1 MANYRIYLLKY
12 NNYFNRKL
20 MRYDTISEYP
30 NKILYPYEVN
40 FEYRDGIST
49 TLVLN
54 TAYIE
59 DDLFD
64 YMLVE
69 DITTNLFSRWFIIES
84 SKIVGGQFR
93 FKLRRDVLAEHITDI
108 LEAPCYIEK
117 ATLKNNNPLIFN
129 NEDLKVNQ
137 IKKREYLLRDNTGC
151 PWIVLYLAKAEDQDY
166 SFEVELTQTPNLLS
180 ISDYSNYLNKTVYF
194 NRIGYYSFNFKII
207 YSDGSTEVKNI
218 KFNDF
223 DFVIDSEDTTL
234 NTCYEIEEENYN
246 NILGNISTSEFKT
259 IFSSNFTDNSLMA
272 YIDDEE
278 LYEDI
283 KALDRK
289 VYQSGSTLYEIDV
302 EYGEDIYDNE
312 DTITHTTI
320 IETLANLGFTTIL
333 DTEEFKVVYDMIATT
348 VNYIEVP
355 ETIYFQVDNFLNE
368 DYFKYSSDTPYLVL
382 ALPYSSR
389 FKTNGSTRYSRQMT
403 KSQTLGLV
411 NGICQ
416 SLGSSVVYDM
426 QLLPYCPIDNVR
438 NNSNWNGYD
447 ILTIGTYASIAIR
460 SYTDSDLSTLY
471 SNYIFLICQKAS
483 FSFNITLN
491 IEVTDNKLST
501 QLDLYRLNSP
511 NFNGSFDIDLAFNG
525 GLTGFNV
532 DCDYK
537 PYQPYIHINPI
548 FKKLYGHDFNDP
560 RGLICNGDFSLTQVS
575 SAWAEYQM
583 NNKNYQEIFNRQIQY
598 LKTQNTLSTISSATS
613 IISNGLM
620 GGAVAG
626 LGGAIAGVGA
636 GIADTAMTAYQGSQ
650 QVSYQTDLYNYN
662 LQNIQAQPMSLTKV
676 SAFNRNNKVFP
687 ILEYYTC
694 TMQERQAFIRKLKYN
709 GMTVNKIDLIK
720 YYLWDEMTYIK
731 GQLIRLNIIE
741 DSHYL
746 GEVYNE
752 VYKGFFINNT
762 YTDEE
767 EVI

>member
-30 NKILYPYEVN
+30 NKTLYPYEVN

-59 DDLFD
+59 NDLFD

-69 DITTNLFSRWFIIES
+69 DLTTNFFSRWFIIES

-93 FKLRRDVLAEHITDI
+93 FKLRRDVLAEHISEI

-137 IKKREYLLRDNTGC
+137 IKKREYLLRDETGC

-166 SFEVELTQTPNLLS
+166 SFEVEITQTVNLLS
-180 ISDYSNYLNKTVYF
+180 VGDYATYLNKTVYF
-194 NRIGYYSFNFKII
+194 NRVGYYSFNFRVA
-207 YSDGSTEVKNI
+207 YHDGTSEVKNI

-223 DFVIDSEDTTL
+223 DFIIESEDTDL
-234 NTCYEIEEENYN
+234 NVCYQISEDDYN
-246 NILGNISTSEFKT
+246 NILGNISITEFKS
-259 IFSSNFTDNSLMA
+259 IFGNNFTNTGTIA
-272 YIDDEE
+272 YITDEE

-283 KALDRK
+283 KTLDRK
-289 VYQSGSTLYEIDV
+289 VYQSGTTLFEIDV
-302 EYGEDIYDNE
+302 EFGENLYDQEDIVE
-312 DTITHTTI
+312 HHRA
-320 IETLANLGFTTIL
+320 IETLIDLGFTTIL
-333 DTEEFKVVYDMIATT
+333 ETQQFKILYDMISTE
-348 VNYIEVP
+348 VYSISVP
-355 ETIYFQVDNFLNE
+355 ETIYFSVDNFLSE
-368 DYFKYSSDTPYLVL
+368 DYYKYSTDSPYIILC
-382 ALPYSSR
+382 LPYSSR
-389 FKTNGSTRYSRQMT
+389 YKTNGNDRYSQQMT
-403 KSQTLGLV
+403 KNQTLGLV

-416 SLGSSVVYDM
+416 KLGSSVVYDM
-426 QLLPYCPIDNVR
+426 QLLPFCPIDNVR
-438 NNSNWNGYD
+438 TSSNWNGYD
-447 ILTIGTYASIAIR
+447 ILLVGSYGSIGVSA
-460 SYTDSDLSTLY
+460 YTDSDLSDLY
-471 SNYIFLICQKAS
+471 SNYVILIAQKPS
-483 FSFNITLN
+483 FSFNISLN
-491 IEVTDNKLST
+491 IEVTDNKLTT

-548 FKKLYGHDFNDP
+548 FNKLYGHDFNDP
-560 RGLICNGDFSLTQVS
+560 RGLICNGDFSMTQVS
-575 SAWAEYQM
+575 SSWAEYQM
-583 NNKNYQEIFNRQIQY
+583 SNKNYQEIFNRQIQY
-598 LKTQNTLSTISSATS
+598 LKTQNTLNTISAATS
-613 IISNGLM
+613 IVSNGLM
-620 GGAVAG
+620 GSVV
-626 LGGAIAGVGA
+626 GGTSGMIAGVLSGV
-636 GIADTAMTAYQGSQ
+636 ADTAITAYQGAQ

-662 LQNIQAQPMSLTKV
+662 LQNIQAQPMTLTKV
-676 SAFNRNNKVFP
+676 SSFNRNNKVFP
-687 ILEYYTC
+687 ILEYYSC

-720 YYLWDEMTYIK
+720 YYLWEEMTYIK
-731 GQLIRLNIIE
+731 GQLIRLNIVE

-752 VYKGFFINNT
+752 VFKGFFINDT